1 VGNIHTLEMAV
12 EEVGEVVR
20 SDLDWRA
27 DLRDE
32 EQCGGAE

>member
-1 VGNIHTLEMAV
+1 MAV

-20 SDLDWRA
+20 SDLDWWA